1 MLGGGEDRLANFE
14 AECIERYFLAPGSTG
29 PIASVYVADDDLL
42 DIFGVDD
49 LEQAR
54 KRLIQTLPHID
65 ILKQR
70 FSGDVAPRKGNA
82 PDYVR
87 ILVFLCWMQT
97 TKTRQPGDRDFRDDL
112 LAKQLNEYFTGFPM
126 NGLDLMWEHLREF
139 LWREHRIEL
148 VLPENIPSH
157 ISRIGRTLQMAFPTW
172 RHKVELRKARD
183 LVPPERLL
191 DPLTVANKIQTSK
204 MRGDTMQSFVYNF
217 GKFDDARKRGVR
229 EYMETPFWQAWY
241 SIVAEQAALEDIE
254 VAEGDFGE
262 HELFRVS
269 PLGDR
274 VAISTPEQALKFIP
288 KPLGKL
294 VRNGIVFL
302 ESLGFGRY
310 LAGTSPSNILLMK
323 SSKLSECDPDAIR
336 SVAGLNADWVV
347 ATFRKQVGGGSQ
359 AAGVPREFGW
369 RDGIRVGGAYLGRTP
384 LAPVITGPMPAAIRV
399 EKNGK
404 QIDMVRRDDGLSFKD
419 GIHSGTFVA
428 RSNRENREIL
438 LVPRANE
445 VGELRRLSFDF
456 SREISEDE
464 FHHETVPSLVST
476 VEEWSGNR
484 VPPCEELV
492 TIGEA
497 LYERTARGLSF
508 SEAIEIVQRGMPAD
522 DRPSEWDL
530 VRSFSDAGWL
540 EMTLLRHFPVRRILQ
555 NPLMAERVDPDLV
568 RISGPT
574 PIAVLERLHAAA
586 GAAGAKVETWHGP
599 SKWALPR
606 YTVRCADE
614 RVRRDFIER
623 MAISEKP
630 TPKLALAEV
639 GDPDGVHGY
648 QVIGRLDER
657 HGFFAVRYDN
667 KVADG
672 LYRLERKESRNPF
685 LYRSVIDGKPV
696 KTFVS
701 PSVAILAHQLRGRGP
716 LFLHRHG
723 ILQAKRPRVLL
734 PSSWARWVSDRALC
748 NAAPGL
754 SDGTWRYQYAIG
766 ASSLAAVS
774 RLVPVEEHAAKGG
787 TEWIDRFLA
796 SASNRGRAIHDSK
809 SRSTRIARVMPA
821 KR

>member
-1 MLGGGEDRLANFE
+1 MRNFE

-29 PIASVYVADDDLL
+29 PIGSVYVADEDLL
-42 DIFGVDD
+42 DIFGVTD
-49 LEQAR
+49 LEEAR
-54 KRLIQTLPHID
+54 KKLISTLPHID
-65 ILKQR
+65 ILKAR
-70 FSGDVAPRKGNA
+70 FSGDMVPRKGNV

-87 ILVFLCWMQT
+87 ILVFLCWIQT
-97 TKTRQPGDRDFRDDL
+97 TRTRQRGDRDFRDDL

-126 NGLDLMWEHLREF
+126 NGLDLMWRHLKEF
-139 LWREHRIEL
+139 LWQEHQIDL
-148 VLPENIPSH
+148 VLPENIPNN

-172 RHKVELRKARD
+172 RHKAELRKVRD
-183 LVPPERLL
+183 SIPPERLL
-191 DPLTVANKIQTSK
+191 DPLTVANKITTTNMSGQ
-204 MRGDTMQSFVYNF
+204 TMQSFVYNF
-217 GKFDDARKRGVR
+217 GKFDEARKRGVR

-241 SIVAEQAALEDIE
+241 SVVAEQAALEDIE
-254 VAEGDFGE
+254 VAEGNFGE

-274 VAISTPEQALKFIP
+274 VAISTPEEALKFIP

-294 VRNGIVFL
+294 VKNGIVFL
-302 ESLGFGRY
+302 ENLGFGRY
-310 LAGTSPSNILLMK
+310 RAGTLPSNILLMK
-323 SSKLSECDPDAIR
+323 SSKLAECETDAIR
-336 SVAGLNADWVV
+336 SVAGLNINWVV
-347 ATFRKQVGGGSQ
+347 ATFRNKVGGGVQTAS
-359 AAGVPREFGW
+359 APREFGW

-384 LAPVITGPMPAAIRV
+384 LAPIISGPMPAAIRV
-399 EKNGK
+399 EKNSK
-404 QIDMVRRDDGLSFKD
+404 PFDMVRRDDGLSFKD

-428 RSNRENREIL
+428 RSNRENREIM

-464 FHHETVPSLVST
+464 FHHNTVPSTVST

-484 VPPCEELV
+484 VPPCDELV

-508 SEAIEIVQRGMPAD
+508 SEAIEIVQRGMPGD

-530 VRSFSDAGWL
+530 LRSFSDAGWL

-555 NPLMAERVDPDLV
+555 NPLMAESVGSDLV

-586 GAAGAKVETWHGP
+586 GASGAKVETWNGL

-606 YTVRCADE
+606 YAVRCPDE
-614 RVRRDFIER
+614 RVRRNFIER
-623 MAISEKP
+623 MAIAEK
-630 TPKLALAEV
+630 TAPKVALADV

-648 QVIGRLDER
+648 QVIGRFDEER
-657 HGFFAVRYDN
+657 GFFAVRYDD

-685 LYRSVIDGKPV
+685 LYRSVINGKPV
-696 KTFVS
+696 KTYVS
-701 PSVAILAHQLRGRGP
+701 PSVAILSHHLRAGGP
-716 LFLHRHG
+716 MFLQSDG
-723 ILQAKRPRVLL
+723 ILEPRRPRVLL
-734 PSSWARWVSDRALC
+734 PSSWARWVSDRVLC
-748 NAAPGL
+748 NAAPG
-754 SDGTWRYQYAIG
+754 SSEDGWRYQYAVG
-766 ASSLAAVS
+766 DSSLSAIS
-774 RLVPVEEHAAKGG
+774 RLVSVTNKEEEEEANG

-796 SASNRGRAIHDSK
+796 SASNRGRAIYD
-809 SRSTRIARVMPA
+809 SRSRTTRIARVMA
-821 KR
+821 EKR

>member
-1 MLGGGEDRLANFE
+1 LRNFE

-29 PIASVYVADDDLL
+29 PIGSVYVADDDLL
-42 DIFGVDD
+42 DIFGVTD
-49 LEQAR
+49 LEAAR
-54 KRLIQTLPHID
+54 KQLIKTLPHID
-65 ILKQR
+65 ILKAR
-70 FSGDVAPRKGNA
+70 FSGDMAPRKGSA

-97 TKTRQPGDRDFRDDL
+97 TRTRQRGDRDFRDDL

-126 NGLDLMWEHLREF
+126 NGLDLMWRHLKEF
-139 LWREHRIEL
+139 LWREHQIDL
-148 VLPENIPSH
+148 VLPENIPNN

-172 RHKVELRKARD
+172 RHKAELRKVRD
-183 LVPPERLL
+183 SIPPEELL
-191 DPLTVANKIQTSK
+191 DPRSVANKITTTNMSGQ
-204 MRGDTMQSFVYNF
+204 TMQSFVYNF
-217 GKFDDARKRGVR
+217 GKFDEARKRGAR

-241 SIVAEQAALEDIE
+241 SVVAEQAALEDIE

-274 VAISTPEQALKFIP
+274 VAISTPEEALKFIP

-302 ESLGFGRY
+302 ENLGFGRY
-310 LAGTSPSNILLMK
+310 RAGTAASSILLMK
-323 SSKLSECDPDAIR
+323 SAKLAECDSDAIR
-336 SVAGLNADWVV
+336 SVAGLNAGWVV
-347 ATFRKQVGGGSQ
+347 ANFKNQVG
-359 AAGVPREFGW
+359 AGVQTAGIPREFGW
-369 RDGIRVGGAYLGRTP
+369 RDGVRVGAAYLGRTP
-384 LAPVITGPMPAAIRV
+384 LAPMIAGPMPAAIRV

-404 QIDMVRRDDGLSFKD
+404 PIDMVRGDDGLSFKD
-419 GIHSGTFVA
+419 GIHSGAFIA

-464 FHHETVPSLVST
+464 FHHGTAPSLVST
-476 VEEWSGNR
+476 VEEWSGER
-484 VPPCEELV
+484 VPPCDELV

-508 SEAIEIVQRGMPAD
+508 SEAIEIVQRGIPEA

-530 VRSFSDAGWL
+530 LRSFSDAGWL

-555 NPLMAERVDPDLV
+555 NPLMAERVGPDLV

-586 GAAGAKVETWHGP
+586 GAAGAKVETWNGL

-606 YTVRCADE
+606 YAVRCPDD

-623 MAISEKP
+623 MAIAEKP
-630 TPKLALAEV
+630 TPKLALADV
-639 GDPDGVHGY
+639 GHPDGVHGY
-648 QVIGRLDER
+648 QVIGRLDEER
-657 HGFFAVRYDN
+657 GFFAVRYDD

-685 LYRSVIDGKPV
+685 LYRSVVDGKPV
-696 KTFVS
+696 QTYVS
-701 PSVAILAHQLRGRGP
+701 PSVAILSHHLRSGGP
-716 LFLHRHG
+716 MFFQSGG
-723 ILQAKRPRVLL
+723 ILRPRRLRVLL
-734 PSSWARWVSDRALC
+734 PSSWARWASDRVLC

-754 SDGTWRYQYAIG
+754 SKDGWRYQYAVG
-766 ASSLAAVS
+766 ASSLWAIC
-774 RLVPVEEHAAKGG
+774 RLVPVTDNEEDEEEAEAKG

-796 SASNRGRAIHDSK
+796 SASNRGRAIHDSR
-809 SRSTRIARVMPA
+809 SRTTRIARVMA
-821 KR
+821 EKR